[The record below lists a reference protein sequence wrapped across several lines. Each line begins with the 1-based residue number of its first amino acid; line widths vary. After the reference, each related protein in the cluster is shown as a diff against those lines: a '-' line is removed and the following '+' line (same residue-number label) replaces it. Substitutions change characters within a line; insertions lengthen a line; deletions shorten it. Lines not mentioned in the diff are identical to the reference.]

1 MAQTAS
7 RQETIM
13 KLVMRFGAALSIA
26 ALSACS
32 VTEQDN
38 NADTVD
44 ANATATDNQAPA
56 AEATG
61 PSDTLGNQLNQLNSS
76 DAETA
81 DTNSSSNSSEASNS
95 N

>member
-1 MAQTAS
+1 
-7 RQETIM
+7 M

-38 NADTVD
+38 SADGVD
-44 ANATATDNQAPA
+44 ANPTATDGTTAAPA
-56 AEATG
+56 ETG
-61 PSDTLGNQLNQLNSS
+61 PSDTLGNQLNQLNAS
-76 DAETA
+76 DVETA
-81 DTNSSSNSSEASNS
+81 DTNSSGNSSEASNS

>member
-1 MAQTAS
+1 
-7 RQETIM
+7 M

-38 NADTVD
+38 SADNVD
-44 ANATATDNQAPA
+44 ANAATTADTQAAQP
-56 AEATG
+56 EATG
-61 PSDTLGNQLNQLNSS
+61 PSDTLGNQLNQLNSNDS
-76 DAETA
+76 GSA
-81 DTNSSSNSSEASNS
+81 DSNTSSNSTEASNS